1 MSENHDAK
9 PQHASQEAEDMSDK
23 EMVDAPAPEENDAV
37 GGEATDAADAAEAA
51 PADPVAALE
60 AEVADLKDKLLRT
73 FAEMENLRKR
83 AERDAREGQVYA
95 IEKFARDL
103 LSVSD
108 NFSRALETV
117 TEEAMA
123 EMSEKGRALFTGV
136 EMTQKELHTVFSRH
150 GVVPVAAEPGDA
162 FDPNLHQAVS
172 TIPSEQPK
180 GTIAQCFAP
189 GWKIGDRVLRAAM
202 VTVSAGSAN

>member
-1 MSENHDAK
+1 MSENHETK
-9 PQHASQEAEDMSDK
+9 TEDQPSTTESMADK
-23 EMVDAPAPEENDAV
+23 DIVDTPAPEAAEAV
-37 GGEATDAADAAEAA
+37 GGEGEGGA

-60 AEVADLKDKLLRT
+60 AEIADLKDRLLRT

-83 AERDAREGQVYA
+83 AEREVREGQIYA

-103 LSVSD
+103 LPVSD

-117 TEEAMA
+117 TEEALS
-123 EMSEKGRALFTGV
+123 EMSDKGRALFTGV

-150 GVVPVAAEPGDA
+150 GVVPVAAEPGDG

-172 TIPSEQPK
+172 NIPSDQPK
-180 GTIAQCFAP
+180 GTIAVCFAP

-202 VTVSAGSAN
+202 VAVSAGAAN